1 MKKLGA
7 TNIHGEGYMYK
18 RAFLMLLMA
27 LPLFVTG
34 ANLTLT
40 HAESDRAIGT
50 RETSSSRNA
59 AAADP
64 LQLAAP
70 IIAARDEQTEQC
82 RWLGTCP
89 DPE

>member
-1 MKKLGA
+1 MKELGA

-18 RAFLMLLMA
+18 RTLLMLLMA

-34 ANLTLT
+34 ANLALSPGD
-40 HAESDRAIGT
+40 SDRAFGT
-50 RETSSSRNA
+50 RSTSSSRNSA
-59 AAADP
+59 APQP
-64 LQLAAP
+64 LQLADP

-89 DPE
+89 K